1 MSALFRDA
9 QSRPVKVSYNGVL
22 YTYAHNNLQGDIVG
36 LLDSNGSLVVEYKY
50 DAWGKLLNTTGTLA
64 GTLGKRNPFRYRGYV
79 YDAETGLYYLRSRYY
94 NPAMYRF
101 LNADI
106 FVVKAGYGPTNSV
119 FCYYFNNSI
128 SYTDANGRTEKSIL
142 DNISDFFERICE
154 IIGSK
159 IEYDEFG
166 DGEWKYSSVTVVK
179 SNTTIDDV
187 VTQIWGLGNAAIS
200 GFVTTALIS
209 SPVIGMVV
217 GAGQYVSSELASLFA
232 ALTVPDIPD
241 GVYTLETASYTEKE
255 SGPFGIDFLGYTY
268 NKTYYYIHGY
278 DTSGCD
284 YYAIWSESYTVGF
297 GIMGASSWVLSQR
310 TQ

>member
-1 MSALFRDA
+1 M
-9 QSRPVKVSYNGVL
+9 
-22 YTYAHNNLQGDIVG
+22 
-36 LLDSNGSLVVEYKY
+36 
-50 DAWGKLLNTTGTLA
+50 
-64 GTLGKRNPFRYRGYV
+64 
-79 YDAETGLYYLRSRYY
+79 
-94 NPAMYRF
+94 
-101 LNADI
+101 
-106 FVVKAGYGPTNSV
+106 
-119 FCYYFNNSI
+119 
-128 SYTDANGRTEKSIL
+128 
-142 DNISDFFERICE
+142 
-154 IIGSK
+154 
-159 IEYDEFG
+159 
-166 DGEWKYSSVTVVK
+166 K

-187 VTQIWGLGNAAIS
+187 VTQILGLGNAAIS

-217 GAGQYVSSELASLFA
+217 GAGQYASSELASLFA

-241 GVYTLETASYTEKE
+241 GVYTLETASYTEKG